1 MIFPNVAPV
10 EVANNHIDNII
21 NMFGST
27 GEGVTYWNSLSEH
40 TRLTLCQFSEL
51 DLNLAT
57 QSITR
62 FSSRELRRL
71 KQGCER
77 LEKLT
82 HRLNSISLSDFK

>member
-1 MIFPNVAPV
+1 MIFSNVAPQS
-10 EVANNHIDNII
+10 VADNHIDNII
-21 NMFGST
+21 NMFAST
-27 GEGVTYWNSLSEH
+27 GKGVVFWNSLSEH

-62 FSSRELRRL
+62 FSAHELRRL

-82 HRLNSISLSDFK
+82 HRFNNISLSDFK